1 MSMRGVLSFSLSA
14 GTIVLMVLL
23 SACSSAP
30 KAVPSTSA
38 SHIVPEPLPEVKKV
52 ARPRPVASP
61 RRPAPQSIL
70 VSQRIDVAAPSQPAE
85 SRESRI
91 ISLVTAGRL
100 KSSADDHLVFV
111 NSAPASNTSLYEDAI
126 TLGRLRGRLQTLPA
140 ASDALISSAN
150 ISNGGA
156 YLVIGS
162 DLTAAE
168 AAEVIDTALKTKDV
182 VLVKA
187 RLK

>member
-1 MSMRGVLSFSLSA
+1 MRGVLSFSLSA

-30 KAVPSTSA
+30 KVAPYASA
-38 SHIVPEPLPEVKKV
+38 SHIVPEPLPTEVKKV
-52 ARPRPVASP
+52 ARPRPAASP
-61 RRPAPQSIL
+61 RRPAPQPIL
-70 VSQRIDVAAPSQPAE
+70 VSQRIGVAAPSQPAE
-85 SRESRI
+85 SRESCI

-111 NSAPASNTSLYEDAI
+111 NAAPASNTSLYEDAI

-156 YLVIGS
+156 YLVIES
-162 DLTAAE
+162 DLTAAQ